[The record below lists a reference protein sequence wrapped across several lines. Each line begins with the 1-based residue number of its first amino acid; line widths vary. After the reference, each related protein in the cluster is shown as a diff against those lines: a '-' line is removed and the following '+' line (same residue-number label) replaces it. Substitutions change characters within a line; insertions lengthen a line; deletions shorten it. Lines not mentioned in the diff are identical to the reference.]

1 MPRSVPPSSACILAV
16 LLACFA
22 VGGCGEDGLGGFS
35 GALLSITGFEAV
47 NVVNGTDREV
57 SGTVAVTDPN
67 GSEILED
74 SFRLKPE
81 SEEDGWFQF
90 NLSVEGDPAVATY
103 EAAFSEPGSYR
114 VSVRL
119 DGGSSLEKT
128 VEITAPSK
136 QRLLVVLNRNQ
147 EPPIQVIRMPNP
159 GEEMPIRG

>member
-1 MPRSVPPSSACILAV
+1 
-16 LLACFA
+16 
-22 VGGCGEDGLGGFS
+22 
-35 GALLSITGFEAV
+35 
-47 NVVNGTDREV
+47 V